1 MTLEVGIDEAMRFE
15 AQRKATEMGPI
26 NNSFLRGEGNVYGFL
41 GEMIFAEV
49 TGGTQRNTYDWDVEM
64 PDGATVDVKPK
75 CVTSPPKEYYDCS
88 VASIGTQQICD
99 YYAFVRVLKDLTTGW
114 YLGALTKGQFL
125 ERSRFLPAGVKD
137 GDNGWSPTIDCY
149 NVKISDLNL
158 DEKQPSNLYGG

>member
-1 MTLEVGIDEAMRFE
+1 MIEVAITRRMAQD
-15 AQRKATEMGPI
+15 AQRMADEMGALR
-26 NNSFLRGEGNVYGFL
+26 NSIREGKGNVYGFL
-41 GEMIFAEV
+41 GEMIFAQV

-64 PDGATVDVKPK
+64 PDGATVDVKTK

-88 VASIGTQQICD
+88 VASIGTQQHCD

-125 ERSRFLPAGVKD
+125 ERSRFLQAGVKD